1 MSKQTSSSSEKKHTM
16 ATEIETLE
24 PELVK
29 KLQTSTPTETKEC
42 VKTGGIT
49 AGGKGNLKQK

>member
-1 MSKQTSSSSEKKHTM
+1 MMSSSSSEKKTTM

-29 KLQTSTPTETKEC
+29 KLQISNPTETKDC
-42 VKTGGIT
+42 VKIT
-49 AGGKGNLKQK
+49 TTGGKGNLK